1 MAMPKAHYRLN
12 AEVTNFWNYCDQTSL
27 SHNPVSNQTS
37 CPALK
42 LTIAFIGNCSCTG
55 RKYKNIFKTI
65 MGVNKITQEF
75 NLKGAEGQE

>member
-12 AEVTNFWNYCDQTSL
+12 AEVTNFWNYCDQNSL

-42 LTIAFIGNCSCTG
+42 LTIAFTG
-55 RKYKNIFKTI
+55 RWINEIVVAQEGNIKTFSRLSW
-65 MGVNKITQEF
+65 V
-75 NLKGAEGQE
+75 